1 MFDVVIRGGRVVDGT
16 GSPSR
21 VADVAVGGDRIVV
34 IGDLPP
40 DTDADL
46 TIDATDRVVA
56 PGFVDIHTHYDAQVF
71 WDGALTP
78 SPLHGVTTVIGGNC
92 GFGITPLSDDAGDRE
107 YLLSMLARVEGIPI
121 ESLREGV
128 PWDWRSTADYLDDVD
143 GRLGINAG
151 FMVGHSALR
160 RAVMGPDATVRE
172 ASTDEVDRMR
182 ALLRAGLDVGAF
194 GFSSSWSRAHNDAEG
209 HMVPSRFATHEE
221 LVALAGVLADHDGTS
236 LEMNPQSGAIE
247 PWTFPLIS
255 DMSVAAR
262 RHLNWNLLSVSADTL
277 DQVEA
282 QLAAGDYAAARGGRI
297 VALTLPNGEGIFR
310 LSFRSGAILD
320 AMPNWEAVMLL
331 PYEEKLAAFRDP
343 EVRRRLGEDAQRHDN
358 QMLHLADWGGLTV
371 SDVVASQNAQYVGRT
386 IGEIAAAD
394 GRADWDVLCDIVLA
408 DELNTG
414 LARISRTL
422 PIEDWHA
429 RSQVWRDDRVLIGGS
444 DAGAHIDMLCTANY
458 TTRLLAAARDHDLMT
473 VEEAIHHVTQR
484 PAALYGLR
492 DRGQLREGW
501 TADIVV
507 IDPTTVGAV
516 REEVRYDLPGGAG
529 RVTSDAVGVDH
540 VLVNGVPIVSQ
551 GALTEARPGRVL
563 RAGQDS
569 TGTDLG

>member
-16 GSPSR
+16 GGASR
-21 VADVAVGGDRIVV
+21 LADVAIDGDRIVA
-34 IGDLPP
+34 IGDVPA
-40 DTDADL
+40 DAAR
-46 TIDATDRVVA
+46 TIDATGKVVA

-78 SPLHGVTTVIGGNC
+78 SPLHGVTTVVGGNC
-92 GFGITPLSDDAGDRE
+92 GFGITPLSDDAADRE
-107 YLLSMLARVEGIPI
+107 YLMSMLGRVEGIPI
-121 ESLREGV
+121 ESLRDGV
-128 PWDWRSTADYLDDVD
+128 PWDWRSTEDYLDEIA

-172 ASTDEVDRMR
+172 STPDEVERMQD
-182 ALLRAGLDVGAF
+182 LLRAGLDVGAF

-209 HMVPSRFATHEE
+209 NMVPSRYATHEE
-221 LVALAGVLADHDGTS
+221 LVALAGVLADFDGTS

-247 PWTFPLIS
+247 PWTFPLIT

-262 RHLNWNLLSVSADTL
+262 RHLNWNLLTVLASNADE
-277 DQVEA
+277 VEA
-282 QLAAGDYAAARGGRI
+282 QLAAADYAAARGGRI
-297 VALTLPNGEGIFR
+297 VALTLPNGEGLFR

-343 EVRRRLGEDAQRHDN
+343 EVRRRLGEDAQRPDN
-358 QMLHLADWGGLTV
+358 QMLHLADWGALTV
-371 SDVVASQNAQYVGRT
+371 ADVVAPKNDQFVGRT
-386 IGEIAAAD
+386 IDEIATAE
-394 GRADWDVLCDIVLA
+394 GRAAWDVLCDIVLT

-414 LARISRTL
+414 LARISRHL
-422 PIEDWHA
+422 PLEDWHA
-429 RSQVWRDDRVLIGGS
+429 RVGAWRDERVLIGGS

-458 TTRLLAAARDHDLMT
+458 TTRLLAAARDHGLMS
-473 VEEAIHHVTQR
+473 VEEAVHHVTQR
-484 PAALYGLR
+484 PAELYGLR

-501 TADIVV
+501 TADIAVF
-507 IDPTTVGAV
+507 DPTTVRAR

-540 VLVNGVPIVSQ
+540 VLVNGVPIVSD
-551 GALTEARPGRVL
+551 GVLTDARPGRVL

-569 TGTDLG
+569 AGTELG

>member
-1 MFDVVIRGGRVVDGT
+1 VFDVLIRGGRVVDGT
-16 GSPSR
+16 GGPAR
-21 VADVAVGGDRIVV
+21 VADVAIDGDRIVA
-34 IGDLPP
+34 IGDVPA
-40 DTDADL
+40 DAAH
-46 TIDATDRVVA
+46 TIDATGMVVA

-78 SPLHGVTTVIGGNC
+78 SPLHGVTTVVGGNC
-92 GFGITPLSDDAGDRE
+92 GFGITPLSDDAADRE
-107 YLLSMLARVEGIPI
+107 YLMSMLARVEGIPI
-121 ESLREGV
+121 ESLRDGV
-128 PWDWRSTADYLDDVD
+128 PWDWRSTEDYLDEID

-172 ASTDEVDRMR
+172 ATADEVERMQ

-209 HMVPSRFATHEE
+209 RMVPSRYATHEE
-221 LVALAGVLADHDGTS
+221 LVALAGVVADFDGTS

-247 PWTFPLIS
+247 PWTFPLIT

-262 RHLNWNLLSVSADTL
+262 RHLNWNLLTVLASNTDE
-277 DQVEA
+277 VEA
-282 QLAAGDYAAARGGRI
+282 QLAAADYAAARGGRI
-297 VALTLPNGEGIFR
+297 VALTLPNGEGLFR

-343 EVRRRLGEDAQRHDN
+343 EVRRQLGEDSQRPDN
-358 QMLHLADWGGLTV
+358 QMLHLADWGALTV
-371 SDVVASQNAQYVGRT
+371 ADVVAPANEQYLGRS
-386 IGEIAAAD
+386 IGEIATAD
-394 GRADWDVLCDIVLA
+394 GREPWDALCDIVLA

-414 LARISRTL
+414 LARISRGL
-422 PIEDWHA
+422 PIEDWRA
-429 RSQVWRDDRVLIGGS
+429 RVGAWRDERVLIGGS

-458 TTRLLAAARDHDLMT
+458 TTRLLAAARDHALMG
-473 VEEAIHHVTQR
+473 VEEAVHHVTQR
-484 PAALYGLR
+484 PAELYGLR
-492 DRGQLREGW
+492 NRGQLREGW

-507 IDPTTVGAV
+507 FDPMTVSAR

-529 RVTSDAVGVDH
+529 RVTSDAVGVEH
-540 VLVNGVPIVSQ
+540 VLVNGVPIVSD

-563 RAGQDS
+563 RAGQDT
-569 TGTDLG
+569 TGTELG